1 MAVSE
6 AQTIAWCA
14 KLIEESPDFPSL
26 EVCLDAIPD
35 LDSLADLP
43 AGTRILVRADTDVV
57 VDDKGEIE
65 DDVRLQSLIETLT
78 FGCRKGWVQIL
89 YGHRGRDP
97 QLSLQPVAAHIQML
111 LRKHGV
117 ADAQVTFIGEWMDD
131 ASGGIL
137 DAAAQSVGKIA
148 NGGVV
153 VLENT
158 RRYKLEQSLW
168 KAKPADLP
176 QLAGR
181 LTRYANEMREKFAA
195 VHVNE
200 GFASSNRDLS
210 STLVPLTMDR
220 IALGKYID
228 RELRDHV
235 TRTRQAEL
243 VVFSGLKINKL
254 DDLEAILEQGRVRMV
269 IAAGSL
275 AMALKKAAADLDGQ
289 AFEMGLAGDDSKP
302 DTKIYI
308 PPQRIAQA
316 RKMIELG
323 RKNGVDF
330 VLPIDFILE
339 NGQASDTIPP
349 GGAQFDVGPKTI
361 ALHAAKIGE
370 FIDFHN
376 QKVKSGQGPAVSF
389 HNGVFG
395 MFEKEQYATGTR
407 KFIDQLRRMHEAGVQ
422 VYVGGGEG
430 GAALMRYGDESW
442 VTHCFTAGGTILKAL
457 GTEPIPYIKALY
469 LAVQSKP

>member
-1 MAVSE
+1 
-6 AQTIAWCA
+6 
-14 KLIEESPDFPSL
+14 
-26 EVCLDAIPD
+26 
-35 LDSLADLP
+35 
-43 AGTRILVRADTDVV
+43 
-57 VDDKGEIE
+57 
-65 DDVRLQSLIETLT
+65 
-78 FGCRKGWVQIL
+78 
-89 YGHRGRDP
+89 
-97 QLSLQPVAAHIQML
+97 LSLKPVAAHVQML
-111 LRKHGV
+111 LRKNGLPNQ
-117 ADAQVTFIGEWMDD
+117 QVTFIGEWMDD
-131 ASGGIL
+131 ATGGIL
-137 DAAAQSVGKIA
+137 DAASQAVAQLP
-148 NGGVV
+148 NGAVV

-168 KAKPADLP
+168 KAKGGDLAK
-176 QLAGR
+176 LGGR

-220 IALGKYID
+220 VAFGKYID
-228 RELRDHV
+228 RELREYV
-235 TRTRQAEL
+235 TRTRKAEL
-243 VVFSGLKINKL
+243 VIFSGLKINKL

-289 AFEMGLAGDDSKP
+289 PFEMGLAGDQSKP

-308 PPQRIAQA
+308 PPERIAQA
-316 RKMIELG
+316 RQMIELG
-323 RKNGVDF
+323 RKNGVEF

-361 ALHAAKIGE
+361 ALHEAKIGE
-370 FIDFHN
+370 FIEFHN
-376 QKVKSGQGPAVSF
+376 RKVKAGEGPAVAF

-395 MFEKEQYATGTR
+395 MFEKDQYANGTR
-407 KFIDQLRRMHEAGVQ
+407 KFMDQLRRMHQSGVE

-457 GTEPIPYIKALY
+457 GTEPIPYVKALY
-469 LAVQSKP
+469 LKGQQKA